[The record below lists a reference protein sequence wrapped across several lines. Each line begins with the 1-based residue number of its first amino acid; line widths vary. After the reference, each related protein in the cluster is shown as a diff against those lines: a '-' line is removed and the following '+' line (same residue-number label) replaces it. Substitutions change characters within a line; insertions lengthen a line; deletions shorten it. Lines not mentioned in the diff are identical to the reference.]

1 MARSSRRTVQTR
13 NVNRVRNS
21 IIGGVAVVVA
31 AVLVYGIIY
40 STGAT
45 DSGEIAAPEHYRLIE
60 EPLRRRPGDPIVVT
74 EFFSYGCIH
83 CWNFEPLVA
92 DWHRDLPDDVRF
104 ERSPVAFNSVWANL
118 ARAYVALEQ
127 IGALDANHERI
138 FRAIHD
144 NGRQFLSREQI
155 ADFVSRRGTDRQA
168 FLDAYNSAAVR
179 RRVAMQDAQQRRF
192 AISVTPTMVVAGR
205 YAVTMS
211 TGRRRALDI
220 VDYLID
226 LERGADS
233 SR

>member
-1 MARSSRRTVQTR
+1 MRASSRRRVQAR
-13 NVNRVRNS
+13 KVNRVRNG

-31 AVLVYGIIY
+31 AVLVYGIVY

-45 DSGEIAAPEHYRLIE
+45 DSGDIVAGEHYRVIDD
-60 EPLRRRPGDPIVVT
+60 PLRRRPGDPIVVT
-74 EFFSYGCIH
+74 EFFSYGCVH
-83 CWNFEPLVA
+83 CWNFEPLVT
-92 DWHRDLPDDVRF
+92 DWRRDLPDDVRF
-104 ERSPVAFNSVWANL
+104 ERSPVAFSAVWAIL
-118 ARAYVALEQ
+118 AQAYVALEQ

-155 ADFVSRRGTDRQA
+155 ADFVSRRGTEKQA

-179 RRVAMQDAQQRRF
+179 SEVAAQDAQQRRF
-192 AISVTPTMVVAGR
+192 AISATPTMVVAGR
-205 YAVTMS
+205 YAVTMD

-226 LERGADS
+226 LERGADL
-233 SR
+233 